1 MNFPP
6 SSVSLYEAAWRW
18 NFQISLFSG
27 QMLVEEMNESEAGL
41 RAGWQKV
48 S

>member
-1 MNFPP
+1 MNFPT

-27 QMLVEEMNESEAGL
+27 QMLVEEMNEYKARL
-41 RAGWQKV
+41 RAGWQKY